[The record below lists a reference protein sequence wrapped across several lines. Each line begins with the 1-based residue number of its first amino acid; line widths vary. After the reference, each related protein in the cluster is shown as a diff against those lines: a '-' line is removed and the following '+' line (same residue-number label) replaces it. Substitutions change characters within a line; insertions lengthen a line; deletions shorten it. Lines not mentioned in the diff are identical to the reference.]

1 MKFKIII
8 INIVALILLSGCQ
21 TIQNKSDEV
30 AQRENEKFGQFV
42 GKQVIELKTELGS
55 PTDDFINELG
65 NETLI
70 YRTKSNIQSS
80 YSIKEKYEQDYLEL
94 RDILKKNNVSIGDYL
109 VNAYQELDK
118 GSPNFQRI
126 KTIRFSR

>member
-1 MKFKIII
+1 MK
-8 INIVALILLSGCQ
+8 SQ
-21 TIQNKSDEV
+21 
-30 AQRENEKFGQFV
+30 
-42 GKQVIELKTELGS
+42 
-55 PTDDFINELG
+55 
-65 NETLI
+65 LI

-118 GSPNFQRI
+118 GSPNFSRI

>member
-1 MKFKIII
+1 MK
-8 INIVALILLSGCQ
+8 
-21 TIQNKSDEV
+21 
-30 AQRENEKFGQFV
+30 
-42 GKQVIELKTELGS
+42 S
-55 PTDDFINELG
+55 PP
-65 NETLI
+65 I

-118 GSPNFQRI
+118 GSPNFSRI

>member
-1 MKFKIII
+1 MK
-8 INIVALILLSGCQ
+8 SQ
-21 TIQNKSDEV
+21 
-30 AQRENEKFGQFV
+30 
-42 GKQVIELKTELGS
+42 
-55 PTDDFINELG
+55 
-65 NETLI
+65 LI

-94 RDILKKNNVSIGDYL
+94 RNILKKNNVSIGDYL

-126 KTIRFSR
+126 KTIRYSR

>member
-1 MKFKIII
+1 MK
-8 INIVALILLSGCQ
+8 
-21 TIQNKSDEV
+21 
-30 AQRENEKFGQFV
+30 
-42 GKQVIELKTELGS
+42 S
-55 PTDDFINELG
+55 P
-65 NETLI
+65 LI

-94 RDILKKNNVSIGDYL
+94 RDILKKYNVSIGDYL

-126 KTIRFSR
+126 KTIRYSR

>member
-1 MKFKIII
+1 MK
-8 INIVALILLSGCQ
+8 SQ
-21 TIQNKSDEV
+21 
-30 AQRENEKFGQFV
+30 
-42 GKQVIELKTELGS
+42 
-55 PTDDFINELG
+55 
-65 NETLI
+65 LI

-94 RDILKKNNVSIGDYL
+94 REILKKNNVSIGDYL

-118 GSPNFQRI
+118 GSPNFSRI

>member
-1 MKFKIII
+1 MLLAETQDKQNMSSLLPLPNLTMK
-8 INIVALILLSGCQ
+8 
-21 TIQNKSDEV
+21 
-30 AQRENEKFGQFV
+30 
-42 GKQVIELKTELGS
+42 S
-55 PTDDFINELG
+55 P
-65 NETLI
+65 LI

-126 KTIRFSR
+126 KTIRYSR